1 MELDLNNIRLIK
13 SDCLALLR
21 QLPDDCIDLIAVDP
35 PYFRVV
41 DAAWDRQWKTKADFI
56 VWLRQV
62 LTEYQRVLK
71 PSGSIYLFCGPYLAA
86 ETELLLGKY
95 FRVLNHI
102 VWRKNVGRWLG
113 CNKESLTK
121 FFPQTERIIF
131 AESAKKPSQRH
142 FHFEPIRKYLD
153 DTVRGAGV
161 TSKQVDAATGTQM
174 SGHWFGRSQFSLPSA
189 KHYATLQ
196 QLVPGLKPYAELK
209 AEYDAIRAR
218 HRSESRGRGR
228 HFAVS
233 KEVPYT
239 DVWDFPVVNY
249 YPGKHPCE
257 KPAALME
264 HILSVSSRPGDLVL
278 DTFLGSGSTALAAER
293 LGRRLIGC
301 EIGEQEFAQAC
312 ARLRRQIEESAQA
325 APAA

>member
-1 MELDLNNIRLIK
+1 M
-13 SDCLALLR
+13 
-21 QLPDDCIDLIAVDP
+21 
-35 PYFRVV
+35 
-41 DAAWDRQWKTKADFI
+41 
-56 VWLRQV
+56 
-62 LTEYQRVLK
+62 
-71 PSGSIYLFCGPYLAA
+71 
-86 ETELLLGKY
+86 
-95 FRVLNHI
+95 
-102 VWRKNVGRWLG
+102 
-113 CNKESLTK
+113 TK